1 LSILLDTHAFI
12 WWADAPERLPKALL
26 ERLSD
31 PGETVLL
38 SIASLWEMQIKIGLG
53 RLILQQSLRMV
64 VEEQQRDNAIG
75 LLSIEP
81 RHLWALDKLPAVHG
95 DPFDRLLIAQA
106 HCDDLTL
113 ASCDS
118 QFDAYPIQRLWN

>member
-1 LSILLDTHAFI
+1 MSILLDTHAFI
-12 WWADAPERLPKALL
+12 WWADAPERLPENLL
-26 ERLSD
+26 DRLSD

-53 RLILQQSLRMV
+53 KLMLRQPLRTV

-75 LLSIEP
+75 LLVIEP
-81 RHLWALDKLPAVHG
+81 RHLWVLDKLPAIHG

-106 HCDDLTL
+106 HCDGLML
-113 ASCDS
+113 ASRDS